1 MKSTSL
7 ALLLIILS
15 SFQGYSQKVALTE
28 TGEQVIIHNDG
39 TWEYASDTPLSSS
52 EITTNEKKFVKD
64 KSQSFLLKSTRTKV
78 GMWIDGTT
86 WSFAKGETEDV
97 AEYNFQLKGEDLY
110 AMLIS
115 EKMEIPLES
124 LKAVAIE
131 NAKSVAPD
139 LRMDQEEYRNVNG
152 VEVLMLRMSG
162 TIEGIKFTY
171 FGYYYSDANGTIQLI
186 TYTGSTLFADY
197 QKDIEKF
204 LNGFVRL

>member
-78 GMWIDGTT
+78 GM
-86 WSFAKGETEDV
+86 
-97 AEYNFQLKGEDLY
+97 
-110 AMLIS
+110 
-115 EKMEIPLES
+115 
-124 LKAVAIE
+124 
-131 NAKSVAPD
+131 
-139 LRMDQEEYRNVNG
+139 
-152 VEVLMLRMSG
+152 
-162 TIEGIKFTY
+162 
-171 FGYYYSDANGTIQLI
+171 
-186 TYTGSTLFADY
+186 
-197 QKDIEKF
+197 
-204 LNGFVRL
+204 

>member
-86 WSFAKGETEDV
+86 WSFAKGETEDD
-97 AEYNFQLKGEDLY
+97 AEYNFQLKGEDL
-110 AMLIS
+110 
-115 EKMEIPLES
+115 
-124 LKAVAIE
+124 
-131 NAKSVAPD
+131 
-139 LRMDQEEYRNVNG
+139 
-152 VEVLMLRMSG
+152 
-162 TIEGIKFTY
+162 
-171 FGYYYSDANGTIQLI
+171 
-186 TYTGSTLFADY
+186 
-197 QKDIEKF
+197 
-204 LNGFVRL
+204 